1 MPKKYAVLR
10 IVPAC
15 VCIYI
20 YTYIHIYNAVLGD
33 VGYYRE
39 VGGTRDVSSGCPSAN

>member
-1 MPKKYAVLR
+1 MTVIERVRAKEVCSAAYSPGV
-10 IVPAC
+10 C
-15 VCIYI
+15 VYIYI

-39 VGGTRDVSSGCPSAN
+39 VGGT